1 MQITYDVLWLSEYY
15 QSREIDFEF
24 WKINNEI
31 NKNLYIWVLIV
42 LLNNKNKISFIFFRA
57 LQIPVS
63 DYTYDD
69 CRIISKAHQLHI
81 PRAST
86 IVEAHKL
93 RNKLGYVI
101 ET

>member
-1 MQITYDVLWLSEYY
+1 M
-15 QSREIDFEF
+15 
-24 WKINNEI
+24 
-31 NKNLYIWVLIV
+31 
-42 LLNNKNKISFIFFRA
+42 FFRA

-69 CRIISKAHQLHI
+69 CRIISKAHQLNI

-93 RNKLGYVI
+93 RNKLGYVVAVMTI
-101 ET
+101 AVITITIATITIYAI